1 MRQWAV
7 ALICAISFSAQAQSV
22 PINAQ
27 MFMPSPLGIVITVG
41 RWIMQDNQRTYYIRV
56 RGEGPDSASA
66 RQNAFRL
73 AVEQAVGTLILSET
87 QVRDQ
92 RIVRNEIIT
101 YASGFVDRYTIVNAD
116 SVNGLNRITMDVWVS
131 ESKIANRLL
140 NESVGTGTIDGGRLA
155 LQVETLQHE
164 HTSGDRVLETVLRD
178 FPSRAFDVQLDRT
191 QVELGSLRNLKIDI
205 PFTLSWNKTYLNSLF
220 ESLRRTGTERV
231 NCWWPT
237 PDCSRRQQQQFTIN
251 GVAFNDMVRPAAV
264 VKHMAVDHK
273 PAVELTIVD
282 IHGQAL
288 IRTCQLF
295 LFSNIENMPY
305 HVPNRYFFRVN
316 QQSVQ
321 IDGDYKA
328 TGRFAINLGTDAKD
342 LRTAHRINVRVVPE
356 KQCVPQ

>member
-1 MRQWAV
+1 M
-7 ALICAISFSAQAQSV
+7 ALICAVSLSAQAQSV

-27 MFMPSPLGIVITVG
+27 MFVPTPLGIVITVG
-41 RWIMQDNQRTYYIRV
+41 RWIMQDNQRIYYIRV
-56 RGEGPDSASA
+56 RGEGPDSATA

-92 RIVRNEIIT
+92 RIVRDEIIT
-101 YASGFVDRYTIVNAD
+101 YASGFVDRHTVID
-116 SVNGLNRITMDVWVS
+116 TDHTNGQTRITMDVWVS
-131 ESKIANRLL
+131 QSKIANRLL
-140 NESVGTGTIDGGRLA
+140 NESVGTGTIDGSRLA

-178 FPSRAFDVQLDRT
+178 FPSKAFDVQLDRT
-191 QVELGSLRNLKIDI
+191 QVELGSQRNLKIDI
-205 PFTLSWNKTYLNSLF
+205 PFTLGWNKTYLDSLF
-220 ESLRRTGTERV
+220 ESLRRTGAERV

-237 PDCSRRQQQQFTIN
+237 PDCTRRQQQQFTIN

-264 VKHMAVDHK
+264 VKHMAIDYK
-273 PAVELTIVD
+273 PAMELTIVD
-282 IHGQAL
+282 SHGQTL
-288 IRTCQLF
+288 IRNCQLF

-316 QQSVQ
+316 ERSAQ
-321 IDGDYKA
+321 IDGSYKA
-328 TGRFAINLGTDAKD
+328 TGRFAINLGTNTKD